1 MSVEEIKAAIPQLS
15 LEERAELARCLHE
28 WEDDEWDRQMR
39 QDVAAGKLNAIL
51 NKVDADINSG
61 QLLALP

>member
-1 MSVEEIKAAIPQLS
+1 VSVEEIKAAIPQLS